1 MDIQD
6 LIKTYC
12 EREIESGCYDIKINN
27 LSIYNFIRSAVRYS
41 YSTQMGFPS
50 MEVVGTIKKT
60 ERIKN
65 IFISIFQILWLILK
79 NKKYNTFIYSFNRV
93 DKVGDY
99 YIDKFTDPLIDF
111 SHIKDSYIIF
121 EGGRKGRHF
130 KPRLHHNKIIYT
142 NAINKLCRIYS
153 NYKKLAFFKKYQA
166 EIEEL
171 FRRIKIA
178 FPEYDINDSY
188 LLTELFCNINEAKFY
203 KFLFKRLHIQN
214 FLAPNRYD
222 FNHIIPFAKQC
233 DIHVY
238 ELQHGISIGES
249 HLYSGY
255 RDKMFTPD
263 LFLAYGE
270 MSLTERYGIDIDKI
284 KVIGWAFDNYLST
297 MIANQN
303 NVNDNDVLVISEA
316 HVTEKMIAA
325 CHNLAETNTNI
336 HFYYRPHP
344 NEILS
349 EEQKNRLTQYQN
361 IHIDDNTQN
370 ILVTLHQFKHII
382 GENSTVLY
390 EALSYGKK
398 VGKLY
403 MNGLAPKDLDE
414 EDPEYFW
421 RIEDADSFKNF
432 INASPE
438 EKKQRKIYSKFDRKF
453 FEDLVL
459 S

>member
-6 LIKTYC
+6 FIKTYC
-12 EREIESGCYDIKINN
+12 VREIESDCYDIKIND

-65 IFISIFQILWLILK
+65 ILISFFQILWLILK

-93 DKVGDY
+93 DKVGDFFV
-99 YIDKFTDPLIDF
+99 DKFTDPLIDF

-153 NYKKLAFFKKYQA
+153 NYKKQAFFKKYQA

-178 FPEYDINDSY
+178 FPEYEINESY
-188 LLTELFCNINEAKFY
+188 LLTELSCKINEAKFY
-203 KFLFKRLHIQN
+203 KFLFKRLHIQS

-222 FNHIIPFAKQC
+222 FNHIIPYAKQC
-233 DIHVY
+233 GIHVF
-238 ELQHGISIGES
+238 ELQHGISVGES

-263 LFLAYGE
+263 GFLAYGE
-270 MSLTERYGIDIDKI
+270 MSLTERYGIDINRI

-297 MIANQN
+297 IISNQK
-303 NVNDNDVLVISEA
+303 NVNGQDVLVISES
-316 HVTEKMIAA
+316 HVTEKMIAT
-325 CHNLAETNTNI
+325 CKYLAEIYTNI
-336 HFYYRPHP
+336 NFYFRPHP
-344 NEILS
+344 NELLS
-349 EEQKNRLTQYQN
+349 EEQKNLLIQYPN
-361 IHIDDNTQN
+361 IHIDDNSQN

-398 VGKLY
+398 VGRLY

-414 EDPEYFW
+414 EDSAYFW
-421 RIEDADSFKNF
+421 RIEDADSFKEF
-432 INASPE
+432 IDASPE
-438 EKKQRKIYSKFDRKF
+438 AKKQRKIYSKFDRNL
-453 FEDLVL
+453 FEDLI
-459 S
+459 SS